1 MHFTYFWRIL
11 TDKRF
16 RAALRY
22 RLPPNSGGTIGND
35 YDYYLTTA
43 TIIKNEARFLQEFV
57 VFHQLAG
64 VDHMLIYDDE
74 SEDEVRGV
82 LLPFIESGFVE
93 LIPWPRFQKNRNG
106 QFLAY
111 QHAIG
116 YMRRRSHWLAMID
129 CDEFLFSPSGNNL
142 KDELRKREK
151 FPAIGVYSRTFG
163 TSGLDEI
170 PDGGLVLEY
179 LTKRPPDGFHKNR
192 TQRTVVQP
200 MHATAVRSANAVI
213 LATTSGLG
221 WDEAGEKIL
230 KTGEECHSAGAL
242 RINHYFTRARGD
254 FNRKIAR
261 QYFGKAKW
269 SHKMQGKSNEADE
282 MDTENITDTEIQ
294 KFLPRLKECLLQ
306 INTNVLE
313 DFSTGK

>member
-1 MHFTYFWRIL
+1 MHFTYFWRFL

-16 RAALRY
+16 RAAQRY
-22 RLPPNSGGTIGND
+22 RLPPGSSGSVGKD
-35 YDYYLTTA
+35 YHFYLATA

-74 SEDEVRGV
+74 SEDDVRGV
-82 LLPFIESGFVE
+82 LHPFIESGFVE
-93 LIPWPRFQKNRNG
+93 LIPWPRFQMNRNS

-116 YMRRRSHWLAMID
+116 YMRGRSYWLAMID

-151 FPAIGVYSRTFG
+151 FPAIGVYSHTFG

-170 PDGGLVLEY
+170 PDGGLVLEC
-179 LTKRPPDGFHKNR
+179 LTQRPPDDFHKNR

-200 MHATAVRSANAVI
+200 THATSVRSANSVL
-213 LATTSGLG
+213 LAATRSLG
-221 WDEAGEKIL
+221 WDEAGEEIL
-230 KTGEECHSAGAL
+230 KTGEAGHSAGAL

-254 FNRKIAR
+254 FSRKIAR
-261 QYFGKAKW
+261 QYFGKANL
-269 SHKMQGKSNEADE
+269 SHKMRGKDIEADE
-282 MDTENITDTEIQ
+282 IDTNNVADRDIQ

-306 INTNVLE
+306 INTNVLK
-313 DFSTGK
+313 DFSTGG